1 MAAKK
6 ASPAETQLAEVKVKA
21 LIPVEHDGV
30 RHEPDDEFDVSS
42 TAATALENVRAVVV
56 LTAQDAVQENAE

>member
-6 ASPAETQLAEVKVKA
+6 ASPTETQLAEVKVKA

-42 TAATALENVRAVVV
+42 RAATALENVHAVVV
-56 LTAQDAVQENAE
+56 LTAQAAVQENAE